1 MSFTNFLP
9 VSVVIPTLGGNHLSN
24 TINFI
29 NTGDTIP
36 YEILICIPKEYL
48 HTIDFKLS
56 NNVILI
62 PTEKKGQVY
71 QRSIGFSLAKSEFI
85 LQLDDDLKLT
95 SKDII
100 ILIEELNK
108 KENIS
113 CIGPQFYN
121 QSLKQFCYLSHKGF
135 NKFES
140 YLIEYFIGGAK
151 WGRNRLGTI
160 SKSGHNFGFDIN
172 YMINLTE
179 KVEWLAGG
187 CILHRKSNLILDDYF
202 PFSGKAYCEDL
213 MHSILL
219 RKNHV
224 NLYITKRVI
233 CELNSLVV
241 NDTFVQ
247 KLQEKTAIEYTVYLM
262 NGSMPR
268 YIIRNIYWSIRYHI
282 KAFLH

>member
-108 KENIS
+108 KENT
-113 CIGPQFYN
+113 
-121 QSLKQFCYLSHKGF
+121 L
-135 NKFES
+135 
-140 YLIEYFIGGAK
+140 
-151 WGRNRLGTI
+151 WT
-160 SKSGHNFGFDIN
+160 
-172 YMINLTE
+172 
-179 KVEWLAGG
+179 
-187 CILHRKSNLILDDYF
+187 
-202 PFSGKAYCEDL
+202 
-213 MHSILL
+213 
-219 RKNHV
+219 
-224 NLYITKRVI
+224 
-233 CELNSLVV
+233 
-241 NDTFVQ
+241 
-247 KLQEKTAIEYTVYLM
+247 
-262 NGSMPR
+262 
-268 YIIRNIYWSIRYHI
+268 
-282 KAFLH
+282 